1 MGSSGRNSYG
11 RQASHRGESAPSE
24 LPKTVRV
31 ASSGRSGRCGR
42 PQNCPQRGAAVG
54 GPPRRHRSSTLFFF
68 VVAFR
73 DLLGPLAPAA
83 GPASQF
89 KSKRLPGKQLEPR
102 SSIIDSRV
110 LRPFRALSSLLV
122 PTAGPASKFK
132 SKRSSGKKHLEPRSS
147 ILDSRLFLPCWKGWG
162 RDVREGASPSPIQD
176 GIRGLDET
184 VPDRQDSWP
193 GRWAARSEDGAVE
206 SCRGRGGW

>member
-1 MGSSGRNSYG
+1 MRAPSQLPPARRSSGG
-11 RQASHRGESAPSE
+11 APE
-24 LPKTVRV
+24 T
-31 ASSGRSGRCGR
+31 SSILDS
-42 PQNCPQRGAAVG
+42 V
-54 GPPRRHRSSTLFFF
+54 FF

-176 GIRGLDET
+176 GIPGLGET
-184 VPDRQDSWP
+184 LPDRQDSWP